1 MRTERKNRR
10 IDDSQRGY
18 FKTVVFILLGII
30 ALMIIAGVISFFVL
44 IRGAEQT
51 MVPDVTGMQLE
62 SALIELQGKELNSRI
77 QLHYSSN
84 PEDKGSVLSQDPHP
98 GALVRAGRNIN
109 LKVSRGAIIDRIE
122 DYVGWKLTD
131 LEIHLQTLFT
141 TYGPLIR
148 IKKPVI
154 RVFDAAPAGTI
165 LEQKPQPDTPITG
178 VIDLE
183 LVVSRG
189 PEAEFMRVGDYIGL
203 DFSQVLEQLTSLNIP
218 FVFLARDAEGNEVP
232 GAVVAQSPAE
242 DTSVPINTLMQL
254 TIARPENIP
263 EGYTFGILKK
273 TLPDY
278 PISVDMKL
286 EAVSVL
292 GERRE
297 IFTMKHPGG
306 VISIPYLEEENTL
319 LILSVFDEEI
329 IRYTVRPVEVD

>member
-1 MRTERKNRR
+1 MRSKREKTVRNSDR
-10 IDDSQRGY
+10 SY
-18 FKTVVFILLGII
+18 FKTVLLIILGIF
-30 ALMIIAGVISFFVL
+30 ALMVIAGVISFFVL
-44 IRGAEQT
+44 IRGTEQT

-62 SALIELQGKELNSRI
+62 SALIDLQEKELNSRI

-84 PEDKGSVLSQDPHP
+84 PEEKGLVLTQDPHA
-98 GALVRAGRNIN
+98 GALVKAGRNVN
-109 LKVSRGAIIDRIE
+109 LKVSRGAIIDRVE
-122 DYVGWKLTD
+122 DYIGWKLPE

-148 IKKPVI
+148 INKPVI
-154 RVFDAAPAGTI
+154 RVFDSSPAGTI
-165 LEQKPQPDTPITG
+165 LQQKPEADTPITG
-178 VIDLE
+178 VTDLE

-189 PEAEFMRVGDYIGL
+189 PEEEFMRVGDFVGL
-203 DFSQVLEQLTSLNIP
+203 DFSPVLEQLSALNIP
-218 FVFLARDAEGNEVP
+218 FVFLARKAEGNEAP

-254 TIARPENIP
+254 TIAKPEDIQ

-329 IRYTVRPVEVD
+329 IRYTVRPVAAD